1 METNLDDIIRGK
13 LLESFNN
20 LRDLE
25 KTEFEKLMESFS
37 VETVIQT
44 SIVEDLSQLIP
55 FRKWI
60 R

>member
-13 LLESFNN
+13 LLESCNN
-20 LRDLE
+20 LRDPE